1 MTADVGPTRVPASG
15 PSFARDS
22 VRLKWTARGCVDER
36 PRHPKRGS
44 DTAMIRDMRPTEDLR
59 RADSCLAEPHKR
71 LMAAV
76 LQTVVDDCRG
86 SVYRRARG
94 DRTPIAR
101 RGLRKATAYLAS
113 TDRRWAFS
121 FENLCEALDLDAGRL
136 RRELRTIPVFALPEV
151 GIPLG

>member
-1 MTADVGPTRVPASG
+1 
-15 PSFARDS
+15 
-22 VRLKWTARGCVDER
+22 
-36 PRHPKRGS
+36 
-44 DTAMIRDMRPTEDLR
+44 MIRDLPPPQCLR
-59 RADSCLAEPHKR
+59 SADSHLVEPHKR

-86 SVYRRARG
+86 WVYRRARG
-94 DRTPIAR
+94 ARTPIAR
-101 RGLRKATAYLAS
+101 RDVRKATAYVAS

-121 FENLCEALDLDAGRL
+121 FENLREALGLDAGRL

>member
-1 MTADVGPTRVPASG
+1 MIHVMLPTQY
-15 PSFARDS
+15 
-22 VRLKWTARGCVDER
+22 
-36 PRHPKRGS
+36 
-44 DTAMIRDMRPTEDLR
+44 LR
-59 RADSCLAEPHKR
+59 RADSHLVEPHRR

-101 RGLRKATAYLAS
+101 RDVRKATAYVAS

-121 FENLCEALDLDAGRL
+121 FENLCQALGLDAGRL

-151 GIPLG
+151 GVPLG